1 MYISC
6 IRHVVLIPIS
16 HKLSFRVVKMFVIPK
31 ILGIC
36 VCSAEARYGSRE
48 HNDIHWGVYRPTQ
61 HVCPDDIL
69 LQGDI
74 AGWSGVNCKK
84 NCIVIKCQQKYPWRI
99 QWLSKLTMILCIA
112 NVSTIVQDHFIKS
125 YKGEPAVLKGGKV
138 VFARVM
144 IFAEGLS
151 GAVASGLGKVRY
163 LN

>member
-1 MYISC
+1 MLKGNSGSLNKFMRLHFLSYILSYILQILTILHTFCHMIFWNTLITYIVTIHTVLHTWLHNYMYISC

-84 NCIVIKCQQKYPWRI
+84 IV
-99 QWLSKLTMILCIA
+99 LS
-112 NVSTIVQDHFIKS
+112 
-125 YKGEPAVLKGGKV
+125 
-138 VFARVM
+138 
-144 IFAEGLS
+144 
-151 GAVASGLGKVRY
+151 
-163 LN
+163 